1 MEKVEWQDA
10 YCIDVDE
17 IDVQHRKLLSI
28 VNEFFDVA
36 TGHPADYPI
45 KVGRCLKK
53 LADYTHYHFASEE
66 MLMEQYQ
73 FPNIQQHKEEHA
85 NFIMQLSAKVPQI
98 AKGNQAMGQELY
110 QFLLDWIVNHIA
122 HSDRLWADHVIA
134 IQKSPEEKNRI
145 YRRPGA
151 IPFFSKH

>member
-85 NFIMQLSAKVPQI
+85 NFIMQLSAKPLI
-98 AKGNQAMGQELY
+98 AGIGLYFMLQAK
-110 QFLLDWIVNHIA
+110 LLRKMF
-122 HSDRLWADHVIA
+122 RLAVSI
-134 IQKSPEEKNRI
+134 
-145 YRRPGA
+145 RRPRIWSLPCPKLLPTGA
-151 IPFFSKH
+151 ESF